1 MTGKSANRAHAAKF
15 KPLNLSSA
23 ANEMGGH
30 FGLTPKKKDVLE
42 SDSFRRVYVLRE
54 NRNFLELFPILE
66 GGMATTGHTRS
77 DARKRRTREAKMG
90 NRENNLERR
99 DVVSLGSY
107 KFWGKREEKKKSK
120 KETKKSG
127 GEM

>member
-1 MTGKSANRAHAAKF
+1 
-15 KPLNLSSA
+15 
-23 ANEMGGH
+23 
-30 FGLTPKKKDVLE
+30 
-42 SDSFRRVYVLRE
+42 
-54 NRNFLELFPILE
+54 
-66 GGMATTGHTRS
+66 MATTGHTRS

-107 KFWGKREEKKKSK
+107 KFWGKREIKKSK